1 MEPWYHKILNYYHQ
15 TTLSQ
20 TSLLTFSS
28 RHALKKHLTVCP
40 LIPALA
46 EFSVRPYDPCNNA
59 EAQLTFLVR
68 LEKICD
74 LLSLASR
81 VRDRVVG
88 PYARKQ
94 ESSSTVPC
102 WNLEHD
108 YPHGSDCFQVCH
120 HLDRSGLVGL

>member
-1 MEPWYHKILNYYHQ
+1 MKPWYHKILNYYHQ
-15 TTLSQ
+15 TTLSNLVVDILLSTCLEETLDSLPSD
-20 TSLLTFSS
+20 TSIGRILST
-28 RHALKKHLTVCP
+28 T
-40 LIPALA
+40 
-46 EFSVRPYDPCNNA
+46 VRPYDPCNNA

-81 VRDRVVG
+81 VRYRVVG

-108 YPHGSDCFQVCH
+108 
-120 HLDRSGLVGL
+120 